1 MARMLIAYGTS
12 DGHTAEVAA
21 SIADLLR
28 SRAHEARAVELGGME
43 VPVPE
48 EYDGVIVGASV
59 HRGRHQAAVERFV
72 RLHRET
78 LGRRATGFF
87 SVSLALA
94 DGSADGRREAE
105 RYVDEFVRRTGW
117 RPGMVACVAGAL
129 RYSRY
134 GWLERW
140 IMQRIARYKGS
151 PDTDTSR
158 DYVYTD
164 WRDVKRFAEEL
175 AAAVE
180 TEQGARTGPAPAWRG
195 VRVPAPAAVFG
206 REGQRR

>member
-12 DGHTAEVAA
+12 DGHTARVAGYM
-21 SIADLLR
+21 ADVLR
-28 SRAHEARAVELGGME
+28 SRGHDARTVELGGRE

-48 EYDGVIVGASV
+48 QYAGVLVGASV
-59 HRGRHQAAVERFV
+59 HRGRHQAVVERFV

-78 LGRRATGFF
+78 LGCRASGFF

-117 RPGMVACVAGAL
+117 RPGLVACVAGAL
-129 RYSRY
+129 RYTRY
-134 GWLERW
+134 GRLERW

-151 PDTDTSR
+151 PDTDMSR

-164 WRDVKRFAEEL
+164 WDAVRRFAEEM

-180 TEQGARTGPAPAWRG
+180 AEQGARIGPARAWRG
-195 VRVPAPAAVFG
+195 VRAAPPAAVFG